1 MHGPF
6 LTSLGKAAPEGLQ
19 VLLEGCVD
27 LLAGG
32 QVTLDVTVLP
42 LRGCLRMRGWVSEVN
57 ADARSSI
64 VVDEI

>member
-6 LTSLGKAAPEGLQ
+6 LTSLGKAAPESLQ

-32 QVTLDVTVLP
+32 QATLDVTVLP
-42 LRGCLRMRGWVSEVN
+42 LRGFLSIRGRESEVN
-57 ADARSSI
+57 ADDRSSL
-64 VVDEI
+64 VLDEI